1 MMNSIVLEVDLDKIR
16 TNTARIVEQCHAQG
30 IAVLGV
36 TKGFTAIHQ
45 IVAAMIEGGVDGL
58 ADSRLENI
66 EELRSRGFGQSITL
80 LRIPRLSNVKEVV
93 RYADVSV
100 NSEITVIEALGQAA
114 WQAGRVHQV
123 ILMVDVGDLREG
135 VLQGDVLDSVERI
148 SRMKGVYLQGLGTNM
163 GCFGGIL
170 PEQENLS
177 VLVNL
182 KNTVQ
187 DKLGITIDVISG
199 GGTSSLLLVESKKM
213 PAGVNQLRIG
223 EGILLGTDTT
233 NSRIIPGLCHD
244 AFRLRAEVIEVKYKP
259 SVPIGNVGRDAF
271 GNIPH
276 FVDKG
281 IRNRAILA
289 LGKQDVNID
298 GVMPVDANIEVMGAS
313 SDHLIVD
320 ITDSQREIHVGDEM
334 SFHLTYA
341 GLLSACDSKYVK
353 KEYKEKK
360 NND

>member
-1 MMNSIVLEVDLDKIR
+1 MNSIVLEVDLDKIR
-16 TNTARIVEQCHAQG
+16 RNTARIVEGCHAQG

-45 IVAAMIEGGVDGL
+45 IVTAMVQGGVDGL

-66 EELRSRGFGQSITL
+66 EELRSRGFGQHITL
-80 LRIPRLSNVKEVV
+80 LRIPRLSNVSEVV

-100 NSEITVIEALGQAA
+100 NSEVTVIQALAQAA
-114 WQAGRVHQV
+114 QQAGRVHQV

-135 VLQGDVLDSVERI
+135 VLQDDVLSTVEQI
-148 SRMKGVYLQGLGTNM
+148 SRMKGVHLQGLGTNM

-170 PEQENLS
+170 PEQENLG

-182 KNTVQ
+182 RNAVQ
-187 DKLGITIDVISG
+187 DKLGVMIDVISG
-199 GGTSSLLLVESKKM
+199 GGTSSLILVETKKM

-233 NSRIIPGLCHD
+233 NSRVIPGLCHD
-244 AFRLRAEVIEVKYKP
+244 AFILRAEVIEVKYKP
-259 SVPIGNVGRDAF
+259 SMPIGNVGRDAF

-276 FVDKG
+276 FVDRG

-289 LGKQDVNID
+289 LGKQDVNIE
-298 GVMPVDANIEVMGAS
+298 GVRPVDERIEVMGAS

-320 ITDSQREIHVGDEM
+320 ITDSQRDVQVGDEM

-353 KEYKEKK
+353 KEFKENKI
-360 NND
+360 ND